1 MLEVTRLNSENRE
14 KDEQIKQVHER
25 YESRMREL
33 ETSGED
39 METHLGTIL
48 EDKKQEAADLKLH
61 VEALE
66 KQLKAKKQFIEV
78 CFDCCII

>member
-14 KDEQIKQVHER
+14 KDEQIKQVHDR
-25 YESRMREL
+25 FESRVRQL

-39 METHLGTIL
+39 METHFGKIVD
-48 EDKKQEAADLKLH
+48 EKKQEVADLKLQ

-66 KQLKAKKQFIEV
+66 KQLKAKKQFLEV
-78 CFDCCII
+78 GI